1 MNLKTKVI
9 AAAVTNLTDARYFAA
24 WGVDYMAYIIDERDD
39 QYIGIEG
46 TKEIIDWVEGPKHM
60 GLLPGVDTPAS
71 SSEIYTTLELE
82 ALMISPFID
91 VQTVEPVSPTVYRSV
106 LWDASLL
113 DLDEELLIVK
123 LPVGTTL
130 SDVAADLQK
139 LAAKNVVYLDI
150 HPTVADL
157 EVVLGNIQPEGI
169 VLRGGEEEKVGFK
182 SYDELDDLFEY
193 LEED

>member
-91 VQTVEPVSPTVYRSV
+91 AQTVEPVSPTVYRSV

-130 SDVAADLQK
+130 IDVAADLQK

>member
-60 GLLPGVDTPAS
+60 GVLPGVDTPAS
-71 SSEIYTTLELE
+71 SSQIYTTLELE

-91 VQTVEPVSPTVYRSV
+91 AQTVEPLSPTVYRSV

-130 SDVAADLQK
+130 IDVAADLQK

>member
-24 WGVDYMAYIIDERDD
+24 WGVDYMAYIIDERDY

>member
-60 GLLPGVDTPAS
+60 GVLPGVDTPAS
-71 SSEIYTTLELE
+71 SSQIYTTLELE

-91 VQTVEPVSPTVYRSV
+91 AQTVEPVSPTVYRSV

-130 SDVAADLQK
+130 IDVAADLQK